1 MVVKRYLKLIFR
13 AAQYLAI
20 GLNALGLKLEAPA
33 LAPICKY
40 GAVAAKESRVQRKAL
55 DKKHLAPVAQLD
67 RALPSG
73 GRGCWFDPSRAH
85 L

>member
-1 MVVKRYLKLIFR
+1 M
-13 AAQYLAI
+13 
-20 GLNALGLKLEAPA
+20 GLNAPA
-33 LAPICKY
+33 LVPMYKY
-40 GAVAAKESRVQRKAL
+40 GAVAAMESRVQRKAL

-85 L
+85 FLSRSPRRGQPGAFSLMRKYCAVSD